1 MRFHFV
7 MTLFLLGIWV
17 MNNFRGESEETPQ
30 GCRAL
35 QGMIKSIY
43 IYMYGPCHIER
54 KTNGRMNRERDD
66 DD

>member
-17 MNNFRGESEETPQ
+17 MNNFSGESEETPQ

-43 IYMYGPCHIER
+43 IYICTVHVISKEKPMEG
-54 KTNGRMNRERDD
+54 
-66 DD
+66 